1 MEVIPKCMKG
11 LSSVKGVLE
20 GEQNAALGQLT
31 SGSVTVE
38 ISMFMSLKSHL
49 TVTSVT
55 VAMEFHLHQVL
66 I

>member
-1 MEVIPKCMKG
+1 MDVIPQCTKG
-11 LSSVKGVLE
+11 LSSAKYVLE

-31 SGSVTVE
+31 SVSVTVE

-49 TVTSVT
+49 TVTFVT